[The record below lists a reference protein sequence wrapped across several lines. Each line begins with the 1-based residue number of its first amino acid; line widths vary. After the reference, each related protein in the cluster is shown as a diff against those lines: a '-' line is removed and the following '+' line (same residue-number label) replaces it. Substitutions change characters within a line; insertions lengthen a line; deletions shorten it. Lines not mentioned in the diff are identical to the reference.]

1 MIGVIGPKD
10 AVESLYAV
18 AVGLGREHLLIK
30 GIYHSVSEAAE
41 LARSLDA
48 ACNILLF
55 TGRVPHRLATASRHF
70 RAKLL
75 YVSDGPIDLY
85 RVIALLAI
93 DRPLGALDFSMD
105 TVGRAVVEEVFA
117 DLKLA
122 PPKHILP
129 LDDVEGSWHDIAAS
143 LTAFHRRCYESGQ
156 VTECVTWLGQ
166 VYDELSR
173 DGIPV
178 RRVTHS
184 HATYRETLLRA
195 ELADTAVRSQA
206 SQVAAA
212 LIMPMRP
219 RAKGRRRRSVQ
230 GLNQFAERLQGRLV
244 PAAEDETY
252 LVYTTRG
259 VLEAEIARVQ
269 SGFAESLAP
278 ADGQDWLVGY
288 GVGSSALEAA
298 SLAKRAAQRSS
309 ATEPV
314 RVLFSDGTAFIVDI
328 SGQSQPVQLRIG
340 SDQLETD
347 KAPPMRPYSMHRLV
361 TAVLQ
366 LDPTGFTAKQLAA
379 TYGVQERSA
388 RRILG
393 SLENSG
399 FAHRVSI
406 QTSPGAGRPNTVY
419 AADLDRLLAE
429 TTPPRQAEGLA

>member
-1 MIGVIGPKD
+1 MIGVIGPRD

-18 AVGLGREHLLIK
+18 AVELGREHLLLK
-30 GIYHSVSEAAE
+30 GVYRSVGEAAE
-41 LARSLDA
+41 LAHSLDA

-55 TGRVPHRLATASRHF
+55 TGRVPHRLATASRSF

-75 YVSDGPIDLY
+75 YVPDGPIDLY
-85 RVIALLAI
+85 RVMALLAV
-93 DRPLGALDFSMD
+93 DRPVGSLSFSMD

-117 DLKLA
+117 DLKLS
-122 PPKHILP
+122 PPEHILP
-129 LDDVEGSWHDIAAS
+129 LDEVAGSWQDIGAS
-143 LTAFHRRCYESGQ
+143 LTDFHRRCYESGQ

-166 VYDELSR
+166 VYEELSR

-195 ELADTAVRSQA
+195 ELADAAVRSQA

-212 LIMPMRP
+212 LIRPATP
-219 RAKGRRRRSVQ
+219 RAKGRRRRNVE
-230 GLNQFAERLQGRLV
+230 GLSQFAERLQGRLV

-259 VLEAEIARVQ
+259 VLEAEISRVQ
-269 SGFAESLAP
+269 GGFAESLAP
-278 ADGQDWLVGY
+278 SDGLSWLVGY

-298 SLAKRAAQRSS
+298 SLAERAVQRAS
-309 ATEPV
+309 AAEPV
-314 RVLFSDGTAFIVDI
+314 RVLFSDGTAFTVDT

-340 SDQLETD
+340 SDQLEAAP
-347 KAPPMRPYSMHRLV
+347 APPLRPYSMHRLV
-361 TAVLQ
+361 AAVRQ
-366 LDPTGFTAKQLAA
+366 LEPSGFTAKQLGAS
-379 TYGVQERSA
+379 YGVQERSA

-393 SLENSG
+393 SLEASG
-399 FAHRVSI
+399 LAHRVGI

-419 AADLDRLLAE
+419 AVDLERLLAE
-429 TTPPRQAEGLA
+429 VRPPAKEGGLS